1 MSKTIDPNKYKQL
14 LKEFRSIS
22 EFELREQIKNRGL
35 KTVEEKLEEYDDLM
49 SLIFKLSPVE
59 SARSLKQR
67 MRGLLDYQTSILKF
81 ERRPCGKENS

>member
-1 MSKTIDPNKYKQL
+1 MSQTIDPNKYKQL
-14 LKEFRSIS
+14 LREFRSIN

-49 SLIFKLSPVE
+49 SLLIRLSPTE
-59 SARSLKQR
+59 SARTFKQR

-81 ERRPCGKENS
+81 ERRQCGKENS